1 MKEITINGTMRTE
14 TGKKATRAA
23 RAAGL
28 VPCVLYG
35 EEKNDKG
42 LPVAE
47 AFTAPYEELRKLL
60 FTPDIFLVNI
70 MLDGKKRTAIVQD
83 SQFHPVKDTILH
95 VDFYEVHSEKPI
107 VMAVPIRTEGLAPGV
122 QAGGRLNVPVR
133 TLKVRATY
141 QQIPEMLVV
150 DISKLRLGKSIK
162 VGQLSYE
169 GLELVTPKDVV
180 VCTVKM
186 TRTAQADTS
195 AAAEDET
202 AEEAAPAAD
211 AAADKEEEKK

>member
-1 MKEITINGTMRTE
+1 MKEITINGTVRKE

-23 RAAGL
+23 RKEGL

-35 EEKNDKG
+35 EEKDANGK
-42 LPVAE
+42 PIAE

-95 VDFYEVHSEKPI
+95 VDFFEVHAEKPI

-162 VGQLSYE
+162 VGQLSYD

-180 VCTVKM
+180 VCTGKM
-186 TRTAQADTS
+186 TRTAQTS
-195 AAAEDET
+195 AATEEEAP
-202 AEEAAPAAD
+202 EEAA
-211 AAADKEEEKK
+211 AAAPAEGEAAEKKD

>member
-1 MKEITINGTMRTE
+1 MAPRCSTV
-14 TGKKATRAA
+14 AA
-23 RAAGL
+23 ST
-28 VPCVLYG
+28 
-35 EEKNDKG
+35 DD
-42 LPVAE
+42 
-47 AFTAPYEELRKLL
+47 LRKIRKEEREVPRRGNVPKREVL
-60 FTPDIFLVNI
+60 PDPVYGSVVVAKLINSI

-95 VDFYEVHSEKPI
+95 VDFFEVHAEKPI

-133 TLKVRATY
+133 TLKVRATD

-162 VGQLSYE
+162 VGQLSYD

-186 TRTAQADTS
+186 TRTAQTS
-195 AAAEDET
+195 AATEEEAP
-202 AEEAAPAAD
+202 EEAA
-211 AAADKEEEKK
+211 AAAPAEGEAAEKKD